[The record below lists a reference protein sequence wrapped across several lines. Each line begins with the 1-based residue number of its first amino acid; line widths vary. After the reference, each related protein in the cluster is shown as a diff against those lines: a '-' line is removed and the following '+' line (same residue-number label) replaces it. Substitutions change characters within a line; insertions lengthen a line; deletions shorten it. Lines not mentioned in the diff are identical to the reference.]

1 MLPSFLLSLLTMLQ
15 PSSRL
20 HDDAIAF
27 LLLILHRNRVDSRT
41 ELLPDVI
48 NTLKPVLVVLSSVHT
63 SPLVRNQTFRALS
76 LLLGSSP
83 VQLRLQLL
91 ADLLANC
98 EYPQM
103 RVAAVSLVK
112 DAVLEALESQS
123 MESPNPFRTPMFM
136 RVFGPL
142 LFRPSPSNLFV
153 PDTKLDLQDFFD
165 NPELKRIIEVLSL
178 YYVVLKWDKANR
190 ACCLSQDFR
199 STC

>member
-112 DAVLEALESQS
+112 DAVLEALESQYI
-123 MESPNPFRTPMFM
+123 ENPFRTPMFM

-142 LFRPSPSNLFV
+142 LFRPSPSDLFV
-153 PDTKLDLQDFFD
+153 PGTKLDLQEFFD

-190 ACCLSQDFR
+190 ACCLFKDFR

>member
-1 MLPSFLLSLLTMLQ
+1 MLQ

-27 LLLILHRNRVDSRT
+27 LLLILHQNRVDSRT

-48 NTLKPVLVVLSSVHT
+48 NTLKPVLVVLSSAHT
-63 SPLVRNQTFRALS
+63 SPLVRNQTFRTLS

-83 VQLRLQLL
+83 AQLRLQLL

-112 DAVLEALESQS
+112 DAVLEALESQT
-123 MESPNPFRTPMFM
+123 METANPFRTPMFM

-142 LFRPSPSNLFV
+142 LFRPSPSDLFV
-153 PDTKLDLQDFFD
+153 PSTKLDLQEFFD
-165 NPELKRIIEVLSL
+165 SPELKRLIEVLSL
-178 YYVVLKWDKANR
+178 YYVVLKRDKANKV
-190 ACCLSQDFR
+190 CCLSQI
-199 STC
+199 SEAHTKVYC

>member
-27 LLLILHRNRVDSRT
+27 ILLILHRNRVDSRT

-112 DAVLEALESQS
+112 DAVLEALESQYI
-123 MESPNPFRTPMFM
+123 ENPFRTPMFM

-142 LFRPSPSNLFV
+142 LFRPSPSDLFV
-153 PDTKLDLQDFFD
+153 PGTKLDLQEFFD

-190 ACCLSQDFR
+190 ACCLFKDFR